1 MQWQADAYV
10 NDFLDGTLKAVTA
23 QRSLLIK
30 STFQFQRG
38 IQMSKLFAAVF
49 AATFALG
56 SFSAFAADDTKK
68 DTMTKDAPKVD
79 CKDEK
84 NKDHKD
90 CKPVKK

>member
-1 MQWQADAYV
+1 
-10 NDFLDGTLKAVTA
+10 
-23 QRSLLIK
+23 
-30 STFQFQRG
+30 
-38 IQMSKLFAAVF
+38 MSKLFAAVF

-56 SFSAFAADDTKK
+56 SISAFAADDMTK
-68 DTMTKDAPKVD
+68 DTAKKDAPKVD